1 LLLVRRRWRR
11 SLVRL
16 RLLALRWLR
25 LILLL
30 LLVGLLLTLLLR
42 WIRLLLLLRVLLGLR
57 AKAEAQTKRQ
67 RQCAARYEFRLLG
80 IIEARHVLYSC
91 P

>member
-1 LLLVRRRWRR
+1 
-11 SLVRL
+11 LVRL

-57 AKAEAQTKRQ
+57 AKAKAQTKR
-67 RQCAARYEFRLLG
+67 
-80 IIEARHVLYSC
+80 
-91 P
+91 